1 MVGLR
6 RSVGRTW
13 GDSRLACLTARVCP
27 AVGLGGGDPAHPFLG
42 VGPFRW
48 GLTALASHLWKNR
61 ASSRSGAAVRY
72 FIERLF
78 GGTAQ
83 GPLHTLESYVKSQ
96 IK

>member
-1 MVGLR
+1 M
-6 RSVGRTW
+6 GRTW
-13 GDSRLACLTARVCP
+13 GDSRLARLTALVCP
-27 AVGLGGGDPAHPFLG
+27 AVGLGGGNPAHPFLG
-42 VGPFRW
+42 VGPFGQ
-48 GLTALASHLWKNR
+48 GLAALASHLQKSRGN
-61 ASSRSGAAVRY
+61 SRSGAAVRY